1 MHAPGCGAL
10 SSVSSAD
17 LADLSSAA
25 PWRLSGSPEITR
37 DHARLREITRD
48 YFATS
53 PFPQVLHAALDHFAT
68 EIGKYGCHQIECG
81 AQTIQF
87 FESWAHHLGARSSR
101 DMAEI
106 WPR

>member
-10 SSVSSAD
+10 SSVSSE
-17 LADLSSAA
+17 DLSSAA
-25 PWRLSGSPEITR
+25 PWVGVTRDHPRSPEITR
-37 DHARLREITRD
+37 DYL
-48 YFATS
+48 ATS
-53 PFPQVLHAALDHFAT
+53 PSPQVLHAALDHFAT

-87 FESWAHHLGARSSR
+87 FESWAHHLGARSGR